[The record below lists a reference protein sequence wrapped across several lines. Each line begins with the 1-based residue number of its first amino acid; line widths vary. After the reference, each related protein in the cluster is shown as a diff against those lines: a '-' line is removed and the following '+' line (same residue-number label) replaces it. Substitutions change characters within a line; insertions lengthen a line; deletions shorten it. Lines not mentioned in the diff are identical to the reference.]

1 MSQVSTA
8 RVRGH
13 RGPDPAPRPEV
24 VEITDLLWNVD
35 EAGRRLP
42 VHRSAVVG
50 RLRASRQHRAA
61 RIVARM
67 PATGDVL
74 DDAWVDA
81 LGLRV
86 HCELQRLVEELQF
99 PRRVAALLG
108 PLLDDL
114 RTNGAGPVRVVDL
127 GCGLGYVVRSLAH
140 RGLLGPGVELV
151 GVDLNPVLVAEADRL
166 ARVEGLDCRFV
177 HGNALAPGVAVD
189 DPARTV
195 VISSGVLH
203 HLNVAAL
210 TDLARAQAGLGLA
223 AWAHWDIAPC
233 RWSTL
238 GAWIF
243 HQARMRESVSR
254 HDGVLSA
261 RRAHPAEVLIATAR
275 AGAPGYDHAV
285 REGPRWHP
293 AAIDVVRPLVGIAR

>member
-1 MSQVSTA
+1 MSEA
-8 RVRGH
+8 PAPRLHGH
-13 RGPDPAPRPEV
+13 REPDPALRRDA
-24 VEITDLLWNVD
+24 VEITDLLWRID

-42 VHRSAVVG
+42 VRRSEVVE
-50 RLRASRQHRAA
+50 RLLASGQRKAA
-61 RIVARM
+61 RTVARM
-67 PATGDVL
+67 PARDDVL
-74 DDAWVDA
+74 DDEWVDA
-81 LGLRV
+81 LGIRV

-99 PRRVAALLG
+99 PRRVAALLA

-114 RTNGAGPVRVVDL
+114 RAGGGGPVRVVDL

-166 ARVEGLDCRFV
+166 ARAEELDCRFV
-177 HGNALAPGVAVD
+177 HGDALRPGVAVD

-203 HLNVAAL
+203 HLSPESL
-210 TDLARAQAGLGLA
+210 TALARAEAALGLA

-233 RWSTL
+233 GWSTL

-243 HQARMRESVSR
+243 HQARMREPVSR

-261 RRAHPAEVLIATAR
+261 RRAHPAEVLLATAR
-275 AGAPGYDHAV
+275 SGAPEYDHAV
-285 REGPRWHP
+285 HEGPRWHP
-293 AAIDVVRPLVGIAR
+293 AAIDVVRPLVGIRR